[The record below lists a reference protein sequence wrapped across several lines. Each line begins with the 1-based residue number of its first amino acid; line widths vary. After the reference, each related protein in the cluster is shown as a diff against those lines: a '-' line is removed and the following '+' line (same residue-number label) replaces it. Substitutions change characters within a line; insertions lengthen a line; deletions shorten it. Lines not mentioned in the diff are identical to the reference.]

1 MARKDI
7 KAFDF
12 TSEQSRTAAAENGRK
27 GGIAS
32 GQARRQKKTLSELAK
47 MIAENPAPAAAKKK
61 LAKMGIS
68 DEDANNNACIAAA
81 VYDKAIKGNM
91 QAVDKWEEL
100 TAASK
105 NDDEKYYLPGR
116 VLGKAF
122 VDINRQIKPNIEYVF
137 EGGRGGLK
145 SSFVAFKIVELI
157 KNNPQMHACITRQVA
172 GTLKDSVYANMKW
185 AINELGLME
194 EFECKVSPLEI
205 KYIKTGQTIYFR
217 GLDDETKLKSIKPEF
232 GYIGILWKE
241 EKDQMKGDAQ
251 ERSVNQSVLRGGDES
266 YDFSSYN
273 PPKSKSNW
281 VNRIKL
287 IPNPK
292 RVIHHSSYLEA
303 PAEWLGQKFI
313 DDAAHLKE
321 INPEAYEHE
330 YLGVPNGDGGNVFEY
345 LEIRDI
351 TDEEISHMDRIF
363 AGVDYGWYPDQFCYL
378 RTYYDSAREKI
389 YLIDE
394 LYVNKW
400 SNSKTAD
407 WIKKKGYDDYT
418 MICDSAEPKS
428 VNDFRDAGLPARGAI
443 KGPGSIEY
451 GFKFLQ
457 TKTLVIDPKRTPN
470 AYKEIT
476 EYEYDRDKEG
486 NPYAELSAQDKANKG
501 KQYEKE
507 QRQRTYERRI
517 RKTKREVFG
526 LQTGVDNAPNEK
538 AKFALQQDLDRKSY
552 LLQKQ
557 NAAYKDYCK
566 QNDLRELQDRLMIA
580 KWNRQNAAKA
590 RGAAKRY
597 KTAKGID

>member
-1 MARKDI
+1 MYGNIVYIYIYTWQNFYFQKGYDWNVRMARKDI
-7 KAFDF
+7 ESFDF
-12 TSEQSRTAAAENGRK
+12 TSEQSRTEAAQNGRK

-47 MIAENPAPAAAKKK
+47 MIAENPAPTSAKKK
-61 LAKMGIS
+61 LTKMGIS
-68 DEDANNNACIAAA
+68 DEDANNNACIVAA
-81 VYDKAIKGNM
+81 VYDKAVKGNM
-91 QAVDKWEEL
+91 QAVDKWEQL
-100 TAASK
+100 TAVS
-105 NDDEKYYLPGR
+105 NDDDKKYELPAR

-185 AINELGLME
+185 AINELGLMK

-281 VNRIKL
+281 VNKIKL
-287 IPNPK
+287 VPNPK

-351 TDEEISHMDRIF
+351 TDEEISRMDRIF

-486 NPYAELSAQDKANKG
+486 NVISGYPDGNDHAISALRYAYEPLFNRRGYSA
-501 KQYEKE
+501 
-507 QRQRTYERRI
+507 
-517 RKTKREVFG
+517 
-526 LQTGVDNAPNEK
+526 
-538 AKFALQQDLDRKSY
+538 
-552 LLQKQ
+552 
-557 NAAYKDYCK
+557 
-566 QNDLRELQDRLMIA
+566 
-580 KWNRQNAAKA
+580 
-590 RGAAKRY
+590 
-597 KTAKGID
+597 

>member
-1 MARKDI
+1 MANEKNLI
-7 KAFDF
+7 PN
-12 TSEQSRTAAAENGRK
+12 SERTPSELREMTRK

-47 MIAENPAPAAAKKK
+47 MIAENPAPTAAKKK
-61 LAKMGIS
+61 LTKMGIS
-68 DEDANNNACIAAA
+68 DEDANNNACIVAA

-91 QAVDKWEEL
+91 QAVDKWEQLVAVSKSDESKYEL
-100 TAASK
+100 PA
-105 NDDEKYYLPGR
+105 R

-281 VNRIKL
+281 VSRIKL
-287 IPNPK
+287 VPNPK

-351 TDEEISHMDRIF
+351 ADEEISRMDRIF
-363 AGVDYGWYPDQFCYL
+363 AGVDYGWYPDAFCYL

-457 TKTLVIDPKRTPN
+457 TKTIVIDPKRTPN

-486 NPYAELSAQDKANKG
+486 NVISGYPDGNDHAISALRYAYEPLFNRRGYSA
-501 KQYEKE
+501 
-507 QRQRTYERRI
+507 
-517 RKTKREVFG
+517 
-526 LQTGVDNAPNEK
+526 
-538 AKFALQQDLDRKSY
+538 
-552 LLQKQ
+552 
-557 NAAYKDYCK
+557 
-566 QNDLRELQDRLMIA
+566 
-580 KWNRQNAAKA
+580 
-590 RGAAKRY
+590 
-597 KTAKGID
+597 

>member
-1 MARKDI
+1 
-7 KAFDF
+7 
-12 TSEQSRTAAAENGRK
+12 
-27 GGIAS
+27 
-32 GQARRQKKTLSELAK
+32 
-47 MIAENPAPAAAKKK
+47 
-61 LAKMGIS
+61 MGIS
-68 DEDANNNACIAAA
+68 DEDANNNAVVAASIYA
-81 VYDKAIKGNM
+81 KAIKGNM
-91 QAVDKWEEL
+91 QAVDKWEQLVSVSKSDESKYEL
-100 TAASK
+100 PA
-105 NDDEKYYLPGR
+105 R
-116 VLGKAF
+116 VLGKAY

-287 IPNPK
+287 VPNPK

-363 AGVDYGWYPDQFCYL
+363 AGVDYGWYPDAFCYL

-457 TKTLVIDPKRTPN
+457 TKTIVIDPKRTPN

-486 NPYAELSAQDKANKG
+486 NVISGYPDGNDHAISALRYAYEPLFNRRGYSA
-501 KQYEKE
+501 
-507 QRQRTYERRI
+507 
-517 RKTKREVFG
+517 
-526 LQTGVDNAPNEK
+526 
-538 AKFALQQDLDRKSY
+538 
-552 LLQKQ
+552 
-557 NAAYKDYCK
+557 
-566 QNDLRELQDRLMIA
+566 
-580 KWNRQNAAKA
+580 
-590 RGAAKRY
+590 
-597 KTAKGID
+597 

>member
-1 MARKDI
+1 MANEKNLI
-7 KAFDF
+7 PN
-12 TSEQSRTAAAENGRK
+12 SERTPSELREMTRK

-47 MIAENPAPAAAKKK
+47 MIAENPAPTAAKKK
-61 LAKMGIS
+61 LTKMGIS
-68 DEDANNNACIAAA
+68 DEDANNNACIVAA
-81 VYDKAIKGNM
+81 VYDKAIKGNI
-91 QAVDKWEEL
+91 QAVDKWEQLVAVSKSDESKYEL
-100 TAASK
+100 PA
-105 NDDEKYYLPGR
+105 R

-287 IPNPK
+287 VPNPK

-351 TDEEISHMDRIF
+351 TDEEISRMDRVF

-486 NPYAELSAQDKANKG
+486 NVISGYPDGNDHAISALRYAYEPLFNRRGNSA
-501 KQYEKE
+501 
-507 QRQRTYERRI
+507 
-517 RKTKREVFG
+517 
-526 LQTGVDNAPNEK
+526 
-538 AKFALQQDLDRKSY
+538 
-552 LLQKQ
+552 
-557 NAAYKDYCK
+557 
-566 QNDLRELQDRLMIA
+566 
-580 KWNRQNAAKA
+580 
-590 RGAAKRY
+590 
-597 KTAKGID
+597 

>member
-1 MARKDI
+1 MYGNIVYIYSYTWQNFYFQKGYDWNVRMARKDI
-7 KAFDF
+7 ESFDF
-12 TSEQSRTAAAENGRK
+12 TSEQSRTEAAQNGRK

-47 MIAENPAPAAAKKK
+47 IIAENPAPTSAKKK
-61 LAKMGIS
+61 LTKMGIS
-68 DEDANNNACIAAA
+68 DEDANNNACIVAA
-81 VYDKAIKGNM
+81 VYDKAVKGNM
-91 QAVDKWEEL
+91 QAVDKWEQL
-100 TAASK
+100 TAVS
-105 NDDEKYYLPGR
+105 NDDDKKYELPAR

-122 VDINRQIKPNIEYVF
+122 VDINRRIKPNIEYVF

-145 SSFVAFKIVELI
+145 SSYVAFKITELI
-157 KNNPQMHACITRQVA
+157 KNNPQMHACITRQVGA
-172 GTLKDSVYANMKW
+172 TLKDSVYAQMKW

-287 IPNPK
+287 VPNPK

-303 PAEWLGQKFI
+303 PAEWLGQKFLN
-313 DDAAHLKE
+313 DAEHLKE
-321 INPEAYEHE
+321 VNPEAYEHE

-345 LEIRDI
+345 LEIRNI
-351 TDEEISHMDRIF
+351 ADEEISRMDRIF
-363 AGVDYGWYPDQFCYL
+363 AGVDYGWYPDAFCYL

-486 NPYAELSAQDKANKG
+486 NVISGYPDGNDHAISALRYAYEPLFNRRGYSA
-501 KQYEKE
+501 
-507 QRQRTYERRI
+507 
-517 RKTKREVFG
+517 
-526 LQTGVDNAPNEK
+526 
-538 AKFALQQDLDRKSY
+538 
-552 LLQKQ
+552 
-557 NAAYKDYCK
+557 
-566 QNDLRELQDRLMIA
+566 
-580 KWNRQNAAKA
+580 
-590 RGAAKRY
+590 
-597 KTAKGID
+597 

>member
-1 MARKDI
+1 MANDQNLNNGVATQFR
-7 KAFDF
+7 AGE
-12 TSEQSRTAAAENGRK
+12 EQARIAKK

-47 MIAENPAPAAAKKK
+47 MIAENPAPTAAKKK
-61 LAKMGIS
+61 LTKMGIS
-68 DEDANNNACIAAA
+68 DEDANNNACIVAA

-91 QAVDKWEEL
+91 QAVDKWEQLVAVSKSDESKYEL
-100 TAASK
+100 PA
-105 NDDEKYYLPGR
+105 R

-351 TDEEISHMDRIF
+351 TDEEISRMDRIF

-486 NPYAELSAQDKANKG
+486 NVISGYPDGNDHAISALRYAYEPLFNRRGNSA
-501 KQYEKE
+501 
-507 QRQRTYERRI
+507 
-517 RKTKREVFG
+517 
-526 LQTGVDNAPNEK
+526 
-538 AKFALQQDLDRKSY
+538 
-552 LLQKQ
+552 
-557 NAAYKDYCK
+557 
-566 QNDLRELQDRLMIA
+566 
-580 KWNRQNAAKA
+580 
-590 RGAAKRY
+590 
-597 KTAKGID
+597 

>member
-1 MARKDI
+1 MANEKNLI
-7 KAFDF
+7 PN
-12 TSEQSRTAAAENGRK
+12 SERTPSELREITKK
-27 GGIAS
+27 GGIKS

-47 MIAENPAPAAAKKK
+47 MIAENPAPTTAKKK
-61 LAKMGIS
+61 LTKMGIS
-68 DEDANNNACIAAA
+68 DEDANNNACIVAA

-91 QAVDKWEEL
+91 QAVDKWEQLVAVSKSDESKYEL
-100 TAASK
+100 PA
-105 NDDEKYYLPGR
+105 R

-287 IPNPK
+287 MPNPK

-363 AGVDYGWYPDQFCYL
+363 AGVDYGWYPDAFCYL

-457 TKTLVIDPKRTPN
+457 TKTIVIDPKRTPN

-486 NPYAELSAQDKANKG
+486 NVISGYPDGDDHAISALRYAYEPLFNRRGYSA
-501 KQYEKE
+501 
-507 QRQRTYERRI
+507 
-517 RKTKREVFG
+517 
-526 LQTGVDNAPNEK
+526 
-538 AKFALQQDLDRKSY
+538 
-552 LLQKQ
+552 
-557 NAAYKDYCK
+557 
-566 QNDLRELQDRLMIA
+566 
-580 KWNRQNAAKA
+580 
-590 RGAAKRY
+590 
-597 KTAKGID
+597 

>member
-1 MARKDI
+1 MANEKNLRPGSMQSK
-7 KAFDF
+7 
-12 TSEQSRTAAAENGRK
+12 SEARANGKK

-32 GQARRQKKTLSELAK
+32 GQARRRKKTLSELAK
-47 MIAENPAPAAAKKK
+47 MIADNPAPDNARAK

-68 DEDANNNACIAAA
+68 DDDANNNAVVAASIYA
-81 VYDKAIKGNM
+81 KAIKGNM
-91 QAVDKWEEL
+91 QAVDKWEQLVAVSKSDESKYEL
-100 TAASK
+100 PA
-105 NDDEKYYLPGR
+105 R

-287 IPNPK
+287 VPNPK

-351 TDEEISHMDRIF
+351 TGEEISHMDRIF
-363 AGVDYGWYPDQFCYL
+363 AGVDYGWYPDAFCYL

-457 TKTLVIDPKRTPN
+457 TKTIVIDPKRTPN

-486 NPYAELSAQDKANKG
+486 NVISGYPDGDDHAISALRYAYEPLFNRRGYSA
-501 KQYEKE
+501 
-507 QRQRTYERRI
+507 
-517 RKTKREVFG
+517 
-526 LQTGVDNAPNEK
+526 
-538 AKFALQQDLDRKSY
+538 
-552 LLQKQ
+552 
-557 NAAYKDYCK
+557 
-566 QNDLRELQDRLMIA
+566 
-580 KWNRQNAAKA
+580 
-590 RGAAKRY
+590 
-597 KTAKGID
+597 

>member
-1 MARKDI
+1 MANEKNLKPFKPGRS
-7 KAFDF
+7 
-12 TSEQSRTAAAENGRK
+12 SEEAAKNGRK

-32 GQARRQKKTLSELAK
+32 GQSRRQKKTLSELAK

-61 LAKMGIS
+61 LTKMGIS
-68 DEDANNNACIAAA
+68 DEDANNNACIVAA
-81 VYDKAIKGNM
+81 VYDKAVKGNM
-91 QAVDKWEEL
+91 QAVDKWEQL
-100 TAASK
+100 TAVS
-105 NDDEKYYLPGR
+105 NDDDKKYELPAR

-122 VDINRQIKPNIEYVF
+122 VDINRRIKPNIEYVF

-145 SSFVAFKIVELI
+145 SSYVAFKITELI
-157 KNNPQMHACITRQVA
+157 KNNPQMHACITRQVGA
-172 GTLKDSVYANMKW
+172 TLKDSVYAQMKW

-287 IPNPK
+287 VPNQK

-303 PAEWLGQKFI
+303 PAEWLGQKFLN
-313 DDAAHLKE
+313 DAEHLKE
-321 INPEAYEHE
+321 VNPEAYEHE

-351 TDEEISHMDRIF
+351 TDEEISRMDRIF
-363 AGVDYGWYPDQFCYL
+363 AGVDYGWYPDAFCYL
-378 RTYYDSAREKI
+378 RTYYDSDREKI
-389 YLIDE
+389 YLLDE

-400 SNSKTAD
+400 SNAKTAE

-457 TKTLVIDPKRTPN
+457 TKTIVIDPKRTPN

-486 NPYAELSAQDKANKG
+486 NVISGYPDGNDHAISALRYAYEPLFNRRGNSA
-501 KQYEKE
+501 
-507 QRQRTYERRI
+507 
-517 RKTKREVFG
+517 
-526 LQTGVDNAPNEK
+526 
-538 AKFALQQDLDRKSY
+538 
-552 LLQKQ
+552 
-557 NAAYKDYCK
+557 
-566 QNDLRELQDRLMIA
+566 
-580 KWNRQNAAKA
+580 
-590 RGAAKRY
+590 
-597 KTAKGID
+597 

>member
-1 MARKDI
+1 
-7 KAFDF
+7 
-12 TSEQSRTAAAENGRK
+12 
-27 GGIAS
+27 
-32 GQARRQKKTLSELAK
+32 
-47 MIAENPAPAAAKKK
+47 MIAENPAPTTAKKK
-61 LAKMGIS
+61 LTKMGIS
-68 DEDANNNACIAAA
+68 DEDANNNACIVAA

-91 QAVDKWEEL
+91 QAVDKWEQLVAVSKSDESKYEL
-100 TAASK
+100 PA
-105 NDDEKYYLPGR
+105 R

-287 IPNPK
+287 MPNPK

-363 AGVDYGWYPDQFCYL
+363 AGVDYGWYPDAFCYL

-457 TKTLVIDPKRTPN
+457 TKTIVIDPKRTPN

-486 NPYAELSAQDKANKG
+486 NVISGYPDGNDHAISALRYAYEPLFNRRGYSA
-501 KQYEKE
+501 
-507 QRQRTYERRI
+507 
-517 RKTKREVFG
+517 
-526 LQTGVDNAPNEK
+526 
-538 AKFALQQDLDRKSY
+538 
-552 LLQKQ
+552 
-557 NAAYKDYCK
+557 
-566 QNDLRELQDRLMIA
+566 
-580 KWNRQNAAKA
+580 
-590 RGAAKRY
+590 
-597 KTAKGID
+597 

>member
-1 MARKDI
+1 MAN
-7 KAFDF
+7 
-12 TSEQSRTAAAENGRK
+12 EQNLIPQAHVLSVEEASK
-27 GGIAS
+27 GGIKS
-32 GQARRQKKTLSELAK
+32 GITRRNKKTMAQLAELMLNSQLDEQSKKRVQK
-47 MIAENPAPAAAKKK
+47 MCSDV
-61 LAKMGIS
+61 M
-68 DEDANNNACIAAA
+68 DEDATVASMIMAGQIQSAM
-81 VYDKAIKGNM
+81 KGNTK
-91 QAVDKWEEL
+91 AFVALTEL
-100 TAASK
+100 SDRANTGGK
-105 NDDEKYYLPGR
+105 GDVYKLPAE
-116 VLGKAF
+116 VIGKAF

-287 IPNPK
+287 VPNPK

-313 DDAAHLKE
+313 DDAEHLKE

-330 YLGVPNGDGGNVFEY
+330 YLGIPNGDGGNVFEY

-351 TDEEISHMDRIF
+351 TDEEISHMDKIF
-363 AGVDYGWYPDQFCYL
+363 QGCDWGFFPDPYAFIRL
-378 RTYYDSAREKI
+378 YYNHNTEKI
-389 YLIDE
+389 YFIDE
-394 LYVNKW
+394 IYENKW
-400 SNSKTAD
+400 SNRKSAD
-407 WIKKKGYDDYT
+407 EILKRKYDDYT
-418 MICDSAEPKS
+418 ITCDSAEPKS
-428 VNDFRDAGLPARGAI
+428 INDYRDFGLPARGAI
-443 KGPGSIEY
+443 KGPGSVEY
-451 GFKFLQ
+451 SMKWLQ
-457 TKTLVIDPKRTPN
+457 TRTIVIDPKRTPN
-470 AYKEIT
+470 AYKEFS
-476 EYEYDRDKEG
+476 EYEYERDKDG
-486 NPYAELSAQDKANKG
+486 NVISGYPDENNHLIDACRYATESLW
-501 KQYEKE
+501 
-507 QRQRTYERRI
+507 RR
-517 RKTKREVFG
+517 RGT
-526 LQTGVDNAPNEK
+526 NA
-538 AKFALQQDLDRKSY
+538 
-552 LLQKQ
+552 
-557 NAAYKDYCK
+557 
-566 QNDLRELQDRLMIA
+566 
-580 KWNRQNAAKA
+580 
-590 RGAAKRY
+590 
-597 KTAKGID
+597 

>member
-1 MARKDI
+1 MANEKNLI
-7 KAFDF
+7 PN
-12 TSEQSRTAAAENGRK
+12 SERTPSELREMTRK

-47 MIAENPAPAAAKKK
+47 MIAENPAPTAAKKK
-61 LAKMGIS
+61 LTKMGIS
-68 DEDANNNACIAAA
+68 DEDANNNACIVAA

-91 QAVDKWEEL
+91 QAVDKWEQLVAVSKSDESKYEL
-100 TAASK
+100 PA
-105 NDDEKYYLPGR
+105 R

-205 KYIKTGQTIYFR
+205 KYTKTGQTIYFR

-287 IPNPK
+287 MPNPK

-363 AGVDYGWYPDQFCYL
+363 AGVDYGWYPDAFCYL

-457 TKTLVIDPKRTPN
+457 TKTIVIDPKRTPN

-486 NPYAELSAQDKANKG
+486 NVISGYPDGDDHAISALRYAYEPLFNRRGYSA
-501 KQYEKE
+501 
-507 QRQRTYERRI
+507 
-517 RKTKREVFG
+517 
-526 LQTGVDNAPNEK
+526 
-538 AKFALQQDLDRKSY
+538 
-552 LLQKQ
+552 
-557 NAAYKDYCK
+557 
-566 QNDLRELQDRLMIA
+566 
-580 KWNRQNAAKA
+580 
-590 RGAAKRY
+590 
-597 KTAKGID
+597 

>member
-1 MARKDI
+1 MANEENLKPFKPGRS
-7 KAFDF
+7 
-12 TSEQSRTAAAENGRK
+12 SEEAARNGKK

-32 GQARRQKKTLSELAK
+32 GQSRRQKKTLSELAK
-47 MIAENPAPAAAKKK
+47 MIAENPAPTAAKKK

-68 DEDANNNACIAAA
+68 DEDANNNACIVAA

-91 QAVDKWEEL
+91 QAVDKWEQLVAVSKSDESKYEL
-100 TAASK
+100 PA
-105 NDDEKYYLPGR
+105 R

-145 SSFVAFKIVELI
+145 SSFVAFKIIELI

-172 GTLKDSVYANMKW
+172 GTLKDSVYAQMKW

-287 IPNPK
+287 VPNPK

-351 TDEEISHMDRIF
+351 TDEEISRMDRIF
-363 AGVDYGWYPDQFCYL
+363 AGVDYGWYPDAFCYL

-486 NPYAELSAQDKANKG
+486 NVISGYPDGNDHAISALRYAYEPLFNRRGNSA
-501 KQYEKE
+501 
-507 QRQRTYERRI
+507 
-517 RKTKREVFG
+517 
-526 LQTGVDNAPNEK
+526 
-538 AKFALQQDLDRKSY
+538 
-552 LLQKQ
+552 
-557 NAAYKDYCK
+557 
-566 QNDLRELQDRLMIA
+566 
-580 KWNRQNAAKA
+580 
-590 RGAAKRY
+590 
-597 KTAKGID
+597 

>member
-1 MARKDI
+1 MYGNIVYIYSYTWQNFYFQKGYDWNVRMARKDI
-7 KAFDF
+7 ESFDF
-12 TSEQSRTAAAENGRK
+12 TSEQSRTEAAQNGRK

-47 MIAENPAPAAAKKK
+47 IIAENPAPTSAKKK
-61 LAKMGIS
+61 LTKMGIS
-68 DEDANNNACIAAA
+68 DEDANNNACIVAA
-81 VYDKAIKGNM
+81 VYDKAVKGNM
-91 QAVDKWEEL
+91 QAVDKWEQL
-100 TAASK
+100 TAVS
-105 NDDEKYYLPGR
+105 NDDDKKYELPAR

-145 SSFVAFKIVELI
+145 SSFVAFKIIELI

-287 IPNPK
+287 TPNSK

-351 TDEEISHMDRIF
+351 TDEEISRMDRIF

-457 TKTLVIDPKRTPN
+457 TKTIVIDPKRTPN

-486 NPYAELSAQDKANKG
+486 NVISGYPDGDDHAISALRYAYEPLFNRRGYSA
-501 KQYEKE
+501 
-507 QRQRTYERRI
+507 
-517 RKTKREVFG
+517 
-526 LQTGVDNAPNEK
+526 
-538 AKFALQQDLDRKSY
+538 
-552 LLQKQ
+552 
-557 NAAYKDYCK
+557 
-566 QNDLRELQDRLMIA
+566 
-580 KWNRQNAAKA
+580 
-590 RGAAKRY
+590 
-597 KTAKGID
+597 

>member
-1 MARKDI
+1 MANEKNLI
-7 KAFDF
+7 PN
-12 TSEQSRTAAAENGRK
+12 SERTPSELREIARK

-32 GQARRQKKTLSELAK
+32 GNSRRQKKALSDYVK
-47 MIAENPAPAAAKKK
+47 IIAESPASSTAKKK
-61 LAKMGIS
+61 LAKMGFA
-68 DEDANNNACIAAA
+68 DEDANNMAVVATSLYKKAA
-81 VYDKAIKGNM
+81 DGNIQAIE
-91 QAVDKWEEL
+91 KWEQL

-105 NDDEKYYLPGR
+105 DDYEKYELPAR

-287 IPNPK
+287 MPNPK

-363 AGVDYGWYPDQFCYL
+363 AGVDYGWYPDAFCYL

-457 TKTLVIDPKRTPN
+457 TKTIVIDPKRTPN

-486 NPYAELSAQDKANKG
+486 NVISGYPDGNDHAISALRYAYEPLFNRRGYSA
-501 KQYEKE
+501 
-507 QRQRTYERRI
+507 
-517 RKTKREVFG
+517 
-526 LQTGVDNAPNEK
+526 
-538 AKFALQQDLDRKSY
+538 
-552 LLQKQ
+552 
-557 NAAYKDYCK
+557 
-566 QNDLRELQDRLMIA
+566 
-580 KWNRQNAAKA
+580 
-590 RGAAKRY
+590 
-597 KTAKGID
+597 

>member
-1 MARKDI
+1 LDVDRMANEENLKP
-7 KAFDF
+7 F
-12 TSEQSRTAAAENGRK
+12 TSNQSREEAVRNGQK

-32 GQARRQKKTLSELAK
+32 GYSRRQKKALSDYVK
-47 MIAENPAPAAAKKK
+47 IIAESPASSTAKKK
-61 LAKMGIS
+61 LAKMGIA
-68 DEDANNNACIAAA
+68 DEDANNMAVVATSLYKKAA
-81 VYDKAIKGNM
+81 DGNIQAIE
-91 QAVDKWEEL
+91 KWEQL
-100 TAASK
+100 TAVSK
-105 NDDEKYYLPGR
+105 DDDEKYELPAR

-287 IPNPK
+287 VPNPK

-457 TKTLVIDPKRTPN
+457 TKTIVIDPKRTPN

-486 NPYAELSAQDKANKG
+486 NVISGYPDGNDHAISALRYAYAPLFNRRGYSA
-501 KQYEKE
+501 
-507 QRQRTYERRI
+507 
-517 RKTKREVFG
+517 
-526 LQTGVDNAPNEK
+526 
-538 AKFALQQDLDRKSY
+538 
-552 LLQKQ
+552 
-557 NAAYKDYCK
+557 
-566 QNDLRELQDRLMIA
+566 
-580 KWNRQNAAKA
+580 
-590 RGAAKRY
+590 
-597 KTAKGID
+597 

>member
-1 MARKDI
+1 MANEKNLRPGSMQSK
-7 KAFDF
+7 
-12 TSEQSRTAAAENGRK
+12 SEVRENGRK

-32 GQARRQKKTLSELAK
+32 GQARRRKKTLSELAK
-47 MIAENPAPAAAKKK
+47 MIADNPAPDSTRTK

-68 DEDANNNACIAAA
+68 DEDANNNAVVAASIYA
-81 VYDKAIKGNM
+81 KAIKGNM
-91 QAVDKWEEL
+91 QAVDKWEQLVSVSKSDESKYEL
-100 TAASK
+100 PA
-105 NDDEKYYLPGR
+105 R
-116 VLGKAF
+116 VLGKAY

-185 AINELGLME
+185 AINELGLMK

-287 IPNPK
+287 VPNPK

-363 AGVDYGWYPDQFCYL
+363 AGVDYGWYPDAFCYL

-457 TKTLVIDPKRTPN
+457 TKTIVIDPKRTPN

-486 NPYAELSAQDKANKG
+486 NVISGYPDGNDHAISALRYAYEPLFNRRGYSA
-501 KQYEKE
+501 
-507 QRQRTYERRI
+507 
-517 RKTKREVFG
+517 
-526 LQTGVDNAPNEK
+526 
-538 AKFALQQDLDRKSY
+538 
-552 LLQKQ
+552 
-557 NAAYKDYCK
+557 
-566 QNDLRELQDRLMIA
+566 
-580 KWNRQNAAKA
+580 
-590 RGAAKRY
+590 
-597 KTAKGID
+597 

>member
-1 MARKDI
+1 MANEKNLI
-7 KAFDF
+7 PN
-12 TSEQSRTAAAENGRK
+12 SERTPSELREITKK
-27 GGIAS
+27 GGIKS
-32 GQARRQKKTLSELAK
+32 GEVRRQKKTLSELAK
-47 MIAENPAPAAAKKK
+47 MIAENPAPTTAKKK
-61 LAKMGIS
+61 LTKMGIS
-68 DEDANNNACIAAA
+68 DEDANNNACIVAA

-91 QAVDKWEEL
+91 QAVDKWEQLVAVSKSDESKYEL
-100 TAASK
+100 PA
-105 NDDEKYYLPGR
+105 R

-251 ERSVNQSVLRGGDES
+251 ERSVNQSVLRGGNES

-287 IPNPK
+287 MPNPK

-363 AGVDYGWYPDQFCYL
+363 AGVDYGWYPDAFCYL

-457 TKTLVIDPKRTPN
+457 TKTIVIDPKRTPN

-486 NPYAELSAQDKANKG
+486 NVISGYPDGDDHAISALRYAYEPLFNRRGYSA
-501 KQYEKE
+501 
-507 QRQRTYERRI
+507 
-517 RKTKREVFG
+517 
-526 LQTGVDNAPNEK
+526 
-538 AKFALQQDLDRKSY
+538 
-552 LLQKQ
+552 
-557 NAAYKDYCK
+557 
-566 QNDLRELQDRLMIA
+566 
-580 KWNRQNAAKA
+580 
-590 RGAAKRY
+590 
-597 KTAKGID
+597 

>member
-1 MARKDI
+1 MANEKNLRPGSMQSK
-7 KAFDF
+7 
-12 TSEQSRTAAAENGRK
+12 SEARANGKK

-32 GQARRQKKTLSELAK
+32 GQARRRKKTLSELAK
-47 MIAENPAPAAAKKK
+47 MIADNPAPDNTRAK

-68 DEDANNNACIAAA
+68 DEDANNNAVVAASIYA
-81 VYDKAIKGNM
+81 KAIKGNM
-91 QAVDKWEEL
+91 QAVDKWEQLVAVSKSDESEYEL
-100 TAASK
+100 PA
-105 NDDEKYYLPGR
+105 R

-172 GTLKDSVYANMKW
+172 GTMKDSVYANMKW

-351 TDEEISHMDRIF
+351 TDEEISRMDRIF
-363 AGVDYGWYPDQFCYL
+363 AGVDYGWYPDAFCYL

-486 NPYAELSAQDKANKG
+486 NVISGYPDGNDHAISALRYAYEPLFNRRGYSA
-501 KQYEKE
+501 
-507 QRQRTYERRI
+507 
-517 RKTKREVFG
+517 
-526 LQTGVDNAPNEK
+526 
-538 AKFALQQDLDRKSY
+538 
-552 LLQKQ
+552 
-557 NAAYKDYCK
+557 
-566 QNDLRELQDRLMIA
+566 
-580 KWNRQNAAKA
+580 
-590 RGAAKRY
+590 
-597 KTAKGID
+597 

>member
-1 MARKDI
+1 MANEENLKPFKPGRS
-7 KAFDF
+7 
-12 TSEQSRTAAAENGRK
+12 SEEAAKNGQK

-32 GQARRQKKTLSELAK
+32 GQSRRQKKTLSELAK
-47 MIAENPAPAAAKKK
+47 MIAENPAPTAAKKK
-61 LAKMGIS
+61 LTKMGIS
-68 DEDANNNACIAAA
+68 DEDANNNACIVAA
-81 VYDKAIKGNM
+81 VYNKAIKGNM
-91 QAVDKWEEL
+91 QAVDKWEQLVAVSKSDESKYEL
-100 TAASK
+100 PA
-105 NDDEKYYLPGR
+105 R

-287 IPNPK
+287 MPNPK

-363 AGVDYGWYPDQFCYL
+363 AGVDYGWYPDAFCYL

-486 NPYAELSAQDKANKG
+486 NVISGYPDGNDHAISALRYAYEPLFNRRGYSA
-501 KQYEKE
+501 
-507 QRQRTYERRI
+507 
-517 RKTKREVFG
+517 
-526 LQTGVDNAPNEK
+526 
-538 AKFALQQDLDRKSY
+538 
-552 LLQKQ
+552 
-557 NAAYKDYCK
+557 
-566 QNDLRELQDRLMIA
+566 
-580 KWNRQNAAKA
+580 
-590 RGAAKRY
+590 
-597 KTAKGID
+597 

>member
-1 MARKDI
+1 MANEKNLI
-7 KAFDF
+7 PN
-12 TSEQSRTAAAENGRK
+12 SERTPSELREITKK
-27 GGIAS
+27 GGIKS
-32 GQARRQKKTLSELAK
+32 GEVRRQKKTLSELAK
-47 MIAENPAPAAAKKK
+47 MIAENPAPTTAKKK
-61 LAKMGIS
+61 LTKMGIS
-68 DEDANNNACIAAA
+68 DEDANNNACIVAA

-91 QAVDKWEEL
+91 QAVDKWEQLIAVSKSDESKYEL
-100 TAASK
+100 PA
-105 NDDEKYYLPGR
+105 R

-287 IPNPK
+287 MPNPK

-313 DDAAHLKE
+313 DDATHLKE

-351 TDEEISHMDRIF
+351 TDEEISRMDRIF

-457 TKTLVIDPKRTPN
+457 TKTIVIDPKRTPN

-486 NPYAELSAQDKANKG
+486 NVISGYPDGNDHAISALRYAYEPLFNRRGYSA
-501 KQYEKE
+501 
-507 QRQRTYERRI
+507 
-517 RKTKREVFG
+517 
-526 LQTGVDNAPNEK
+526 
-538 AKFALQQDLDRKSY
+538 
-552 LLQKQ
+552 
-557 NAAYKDYCK
+557 
-566 QNDLRELQDRLMIA
+566 
-580 KWNRQNAAKA
+580 
-590 RGAAKRY
+590 
-597 KTAKGID
+597 

>member
-1 MARKDI
+1 MAN
-7 KAFDF
+7 
-12 TSEQSRTAAAENGRK
+12 EENLKPFSKSKREESVKNGKK

-61 LAKMGIS
+61 LTKMGIS
-68 DEDANNNACIAAA
+68 DEDANNNACIVAA

-91 QAVDKWEEL
+91 QAVDKWEQLVAVSKSDENKYEL
-100 TAASK
+100 PA
-105 NDDEKYYLPGR
+105 R

-351 TDEEISHMDRIF
+351 TDEEISKMDRIF
-363 AGVDYGWYPDQFCYL
+363 AGVDYGWYPDAFCYL

-400 SNSKTAD
+400 SNSKTAE

-457 TKTLVIDPKRTPN
+457 TKTIVIDPKRTPN

-486 NPYAELSAQDKANKG
+486 NVISGYPDGNDHTISALRYAYEPLFNRRGYSA
-501 KQYEKE
+501 
-507 QRQRTYERRI
+507 
-517 RKTKREVFG
+517 
-526 LQTGVDNAPNEK
+526 
-538 AKFALQQDLDRKSY
+538 
-552 LLQKQ
+552 
-557 NAAYKDYCK
+557 
-566 QNDLRELQDRLMIA
+566 
-580 KWNRQNAAKA
+580 
-590 RGAAKRY
+590 
-597 KTAKGID
+597 